1 MVTCHAVK
9 KWQSVQNH
17 QCSHP
22 TGSDHLSATRLDSAT
37 SDIMKY
43 GKVYI
48 GTIHDLIHLVIFFL
62 EKSHMLLVLD
72 LVKLVAHSTCF

>member
-1 MVTCHAVK
+1 MLSK
-9 KWQSVQNH
+9 SGNRFRKH

-22 TGSDHLSATRLDSAT
+22 TGSDHLSATRLGSAA